1 MKKYYTM
8 KETCDITGLTYDAL
22 KFYCNKGL
30 VPFHKRDKNNRRIF
44 TYHNLGWLESLKTL
58 KQCDMSIEEI
68 REYLDSAMKGKSTIP
83 ERRAMLEQKEK
94 DVRKQIIQLK
104 QTLDFIAWK
113 KSLYDDFIS
122 GKRDYYTNLI
132 ED

>member
-1 MKKYYTM
+1 MKKFYTM
-8 KETCDITGLTYDAL
+8 KETCEITDLSYDTL

-44 TYHNLGWLESLKTL
+44 TYHNLGWLESIKTL
-58 KQCDMSIEEI
+58 KQCGMSIEEI
-68 REYLDSAMKGKSTIP
+68 REYLDLALKGESTILK
-83 ERRAMLEQKEK
+83 RKAMLEQKEE
-94 DVRKQIIQLK
+94 DVRKEIVRLK

-122 GKRDYYTNLI
+122 GKREYYTNLV

>member
-1 MKKYYTM
+1 MKKFYTM

-58 KQCDMSIEEI
+58 KQCNMSIEEI
-68 REYLDSAMKGKSTIP
+68 REYLDLAMQGEPTILK
-83 ERRAMLEQKEK
+83 RKAMLERKEK
-94 DVRKQIIQLK
+94 DVQKEIARLK

-122 GKRDYYTNLI
+122 GKREYYTNLK

>member
-1 MKKYYTM
+1 MKKFYTM

-58 KQCDMSIEEI
+58 KQCSMSIEEI
-68 REYLDSAMKGKSTIP
+68 REYLDLAMQGESTIL
-83 ERRAMLEQKEK
+83 ERKAMLEQKEE
-94 DVRKQIIQLK
+94 DVRKEIVRLK
-104 QTLDFIAWK
+104 QTLDSIAWK
-113 KSLYDDFIS
+113 KSLYDDFIF
-122 GKRDYYTNLI
+122 GRREYYTNLV